1 MDQVP
6 ARLTGMHLG
15 HGLRLARLPTAA
27 RHLHAQR
34 PGPVPVVALTFLSR
48 VHAPQQSRRQDA
60 QSHAHH
66 LHRHAPL
73 QVELQ
78 QQRSST
84 FLDIS
89 RRFFWF
95 QNFKNFKVDSSR
107 NSRRFFK
114 SSRLKGM
121 APQFPPFFQ
130 ISRPTNGANFQI
142 FKFRAKIQIFKFRAW
157 QMAPIFKFRAEIHF

>member
-1 MDQVP
+1 VDQVP

-60 QSHAHH
+60 QSHAHY

-89 RRFFWF
+89 RRFFGFKFQISSKNSRQQPKFPPIF
-95 QNFKNFKVDSSR
+95 QNFPPDWNGATIPAIFQISHPKNGAK
-107 NSRRFFK
+107 
-114 SSRLKGM
+114 
-121 APQFPPFFQ
+121 FQ
-130 ISRPTNGANFQI
+130 ISRHFFQI
-142 FKFRAKIQIFKFRAW
+142 FNFRA
-157 QMAPIFKFRAEIHF
+157 

>member
-107 NSRRFFK
+107 NSRRFFQK
-114 SSRLKGM
+114 
-121 APQFPPFFQ
+121 FPPKRNGATIPAIFSNFPPDKWRQFSNFQ
-130 ISRPTNGANFQI
+130 ISRQNSNF
-142 FKFRAKIQIFKFRAW
+142 
-157 QMAPIFKFRAEIHF
+157 